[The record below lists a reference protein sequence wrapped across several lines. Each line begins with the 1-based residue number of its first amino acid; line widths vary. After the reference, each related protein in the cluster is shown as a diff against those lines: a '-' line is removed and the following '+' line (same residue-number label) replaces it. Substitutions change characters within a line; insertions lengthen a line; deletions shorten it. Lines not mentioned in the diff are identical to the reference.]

1 MSAALKRGCCGQAA
15 CGLWVGGGVYG
26 EQHNMTL
33 DHGHCL
39 TQVSPS
45 RCRWAGAS
53 RGLNRLWLR
62 PPCLQGRVSG
72 DVGGR
77 GSGGKAGS
85 VGAHLARGA
94 LPALPGSSRK
104 TGVLVAEKIDS
115 EENPCCPLAAAG
127 TDERGWLPRT
137 VVGGCHPHQSG
148 CPDGVTCRGLLQL
161 VIKKHVDFLSIKSP
175 YWFK

>member
-1 MSAALKRGCCGQAA
+1 MVKQRVSCG
-15 CGLWVGGGVYG
+15 VGGGVYG

-33 DHGHCL
+33 DHGHCR

-53 RGLNRLWLR
+53 RGLNRLCVAQAPW
-62 PPCLQGRVSG
+62 CLQGRVSG

-85 VGAHLARGA
+85 VGAHLARGI

-127 TDERGWLPRT
+127 TDE
-137 VVGGCHPHQSG
+137 Q
-148 CPDGVTCRGLLQL
+148 
-161 VIKKHVDFLSIKSP
+161 
-175 YWFK
+175 